1 MIFCLERRSD
11 GGLSPS
17 GCIPRLE
24 KGLETNISIGCTD
37 TKAAEKAR
45 KEQKKRAKK
54 CKDPSL
60 RYLEPD
66 YKDEAGEDL
75 RDPDR
80 PFLPINKETGVVEA
94 KPLVSGATTESV
106 KHPSKKS
113 AYFGASEDDD
123 SEGFATFTNVIGDD
137 PAYRLS
143 SLTSGTE
150 KEVASVM
157 DMSSGGALLPTP
169 SLEDMWKPM
178 APAGVHT
185 SFFNGLAPPG
195 GVYPKATSAVYGVE
209 EMKEK
214 MDHIFGR
221 LEALEAERR
230 QNTQT
235 EVLLFVGSGLAL
247 LLSLDILSRH

>member
-1 MIFCLERRSD
+1 MEGCLLQD
-11 GGLSPS
+11 VFPDWK
-17 GCIPRLE
+17 
-24 KGLETNISIGCTD
+24 KGIETNISVGCTD
-37 TKAAEKAR
+37 TKAAERAR
-45 KEQKKRAKK
+45 KEQKKKAKK
-54 CKDPSL
+54 CKDPAL

-94 KPLVSGATTESV
+94 KPLVSGAATEPPA
-106 KHPSKKS
+106 KRPS
-113 AYFGASEDDD
+113 YFGASDDD
-123 SEGFATFTNVIGDD
+123 TEGFAPFTNIIGDD

-143 SLTSGTE
+143 SLQTGQE
-150 KEVASVM
+150 KEIASVM
-157 DMSSGGALLPTP
+157 DMSIVGALITTP
-169 SLEDMWKPM
+169 SLQDVWKPM

-185 SFFNGLAPPG
+185 SFFHGLAPPG
-195 GVYPKATSAVYGVE
+195 GVYPKQTSAVQGVDDL
-209 EMKEK
+209 KEK
-214 MDHIFGR
+214 MAHIFGR

-247 LLSLDILSRH
+247 LLSLDILSRR

>member
-1 MIFCLERRSD
+1 MELCSLEDAFPNINNGSPFV
-11 GGLSPS
+11 GG
-17 GCIPRLE
+17 
-24 KGLETNISIGCTD
+24 TD
-37 TKAAEKAR
+37 NYSSREERKAA
-45 KEQKKRAKK
+45 KKKAKK
-54 CKDPSL
+54 CKDPAL

-66 YKDEAGEDL
+66 YKDEAGEEL

-94 KPLVSGATTESV
+94 KPLVSGAGGEANKKGSAATSS
-106 KHPSKKS
+106 KRPS
-113 AYFGASEDDD
+113 YFGASEDDD
-123 SEGFATFTNVIGDD
+123 TEGFATFTNIIGDD

-143 SLTSGTE
+143 PVSSGQE
-150 KEVASVM
+150 KEVADVM

-169 SLEDMWKPM
+169 SLQDMWKPM

-185 SFFNGLAPPG
+185 SFFQELAPPG
-195 GVYPKATSAVYGVE
+195 GIYPKQTSATQGVDE
-209 EMKEK
+209 LKEK
-214 MDHIFGR
+214 MAHIFGR

-247 LLSLDILSRH
+247 LLSLDILSRPR

>member
-1 MIFCLERRSD
+1 MEGCLLQD
-11 GGLSPS
+11 VFPDWK
-17 GCIPRLE
+17 
-24 KGLETNISIGCTD
+24 KGIESNISIGCTD
-37 TKAAEKAR
+37 TKAAERAR
-45 KEQKKRAKK
+45 KEQKKKAKK
-54 CKDPSL
+54 CKDPAL

-94 KPLVSGATTESV
+94 RPLVSGAESPKKQHAV
-106 KHPSKKS
+106 KKPS
-113 AYFGASEDDD
+113 YFGASEDDD
-123 SEGFATFTNVIGDD
+123 SEGFATFTNIIGDD

-143 SLTSGTE
+143 SLPTGQE

-157 DMSSGGALLPTP
+157 DMSDGGALLPTP
-169 SLEDMWKPM
+169 SLQDMWKPL

-185 SFFNGLAPPG
+185 SFFQGLAPPG
-195 GVYPKATSAVYGVE
+195 GVYPKQTSAMQIQGVDE
-209 EMKEK
+209 LKEK
-214 MDHIFGR
+214 MEHIFGR

-247 LLSLDILSRH
+247 LLSLDILSRS

>member
-1 MIFCLERRSD
+1 MEGCLLQD
-11 GGLSPS
+11 VFPDWK
-17 GCIPRLE
+17 
-24 KGLETNISIGCTD
+24 KGIETNISIGCTD
-37 TKAAEKAR
+37 AKAAERAR
-45 KEQKKRAKK
+45 KEQKKKAKK

-94 KPLVSGATTESV
+94 KPLVSGSEST
-106 KHPSKKS
+106 KKPTPTKKLLADRPS
-113 AYFGASEDDD
+113 YFGASDDD
-123 SEGFATFTNVIGDD
+123 DTEGFAPFTNIIGDD

-143 SLTSGTE
+143 SVQTGTE

-157 DMSSGGALLPTP
+157 DMSSGGELLPTP
-169 SLEDMWKPM
+169 SLQDMWKPM

-185 SFFNGLAPPG
+185 SFFQGLAPPG
-195 GVYPKATSAVYGVE
+195 GVYPKQTSAIQIQGVDDL
-209 EMKEK
+209 KEK

>member
-1 MIFCLERRSD
+1 MEGCLLQD
-11 GGLSPS
+11 VFPDWK
-17 GCIPRLE
+17 
-24 KGLETNISIGCTD
+24 KGIETNISIGCTD
-37 TKAAEKAR
+37 TKAAERAR
-45 KEQKKRAKK
+45 KEQKKKAKK

-66 YKDEAGEDL
+66 YKDEAGENL

-94 KPLVSGATTESV
+94 KPLVSGADAAKKPATTV
-106 KHPSKKS
+106 PPKPS
-113 AYFGASEDDD
+113 YFGASEDDD
-123 SEGFATFTNVIGDD
+123 TEGFAAFTNIIGDD

-143 SLTSGTE
+143 SLPTDQE

-157 DMSSGGALLPTP
+157 DMSDGGSLLPTP
-169 SLEDMWKPM
+169 SLQDMWKPL

-195 GVYPKATSAVYGVE
+195 GVYPKQSSAVQGVDDL
-209 EMKEK
+209 KEK